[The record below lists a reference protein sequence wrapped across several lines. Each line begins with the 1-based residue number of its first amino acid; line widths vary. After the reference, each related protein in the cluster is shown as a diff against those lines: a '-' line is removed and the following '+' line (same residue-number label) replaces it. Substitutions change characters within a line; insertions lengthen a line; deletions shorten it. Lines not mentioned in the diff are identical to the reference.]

1 MSRNVACRTSP
12 DKYFSYQE
20 RVRQV
25 TLLVA
30 RLDKYFSYQERV
42 YVRNVACRTSR

>member
-1 MSRNVACRTSP
+1 MS
-12 DKYFSYQE
+12 
-20 RVRQV
+20 V

-30 RLDKYFSYQERV
+30 RLDKYFSYQESV

>member
-1 MSRNVACRTSP
+1 MS
-12 DKYFSYQE
+12 
-20 RVRQV
+20 V

-42 YVRNVACRTSR
+42 YVRNVACPR